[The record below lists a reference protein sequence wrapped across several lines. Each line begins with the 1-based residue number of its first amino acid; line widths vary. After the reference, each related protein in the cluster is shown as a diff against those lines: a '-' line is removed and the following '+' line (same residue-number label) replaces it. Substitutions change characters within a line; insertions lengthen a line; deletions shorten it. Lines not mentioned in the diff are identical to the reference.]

1 MVFFLS
7 LVYADGILLDDT
19 VSFSR
24 ASCVCMCKRGGGSY
38 PFLCIIAF
46 SKHWSYTILEDIY
59 YTGQKTLLLIKES
72 REAKPLV

>member
-24 ASCVCMCKRGGGSY
+24 ASCVCMCKGGGELSISLHY
-38 PFLCIIAF
+38 CFF
-46 SKHWSYTILEDIY
+46 
-59 YTGQKTLLLIKES
+59 KTLVIHHLGRHLLQRTENS
-72 REAKPLV
+72 AFD